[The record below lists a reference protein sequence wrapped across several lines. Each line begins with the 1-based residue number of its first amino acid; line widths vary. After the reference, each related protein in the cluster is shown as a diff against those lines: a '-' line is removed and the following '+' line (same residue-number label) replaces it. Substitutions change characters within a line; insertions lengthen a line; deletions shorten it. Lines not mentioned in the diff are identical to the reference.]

1 MATAG
6 TVTIK
11 LDGDSARLIRELNK
25 ANQASKST
33 FGEIK
38 REAADVAAKFAVI
51 ATAAATAFAM
61 LTKASFDSIDELAK
75 VSDRL
80 GVTTEAMRTLQVAAD
95 LAGVSQELLTKSLQK
110 QQQALVSASDG
121 AGTAGQAF
129 ARLGLNVQAL
139 IELPAD
145 QQFAAIADAIANV
158 DNVTRRNALAMEI
171 WGARAAEMINFA
183 AGGSAGISELSTLL
197 DELNVTVSRFDASQ
211 IEQANDAV
219 SVAKLAF
226 EGLGNSIAVAVA
238 PLVQGL
244 AKDFTAA
251 AREANGFQSQVQ
263 QSVDSLVS
271 GGAIAMNVME
281 GIGLAF
287 GVVADVI
294 QGVVYIALG
303 AFTSAFRAI
312 GELFRVVVVTPIL
325 AGLQKI
331 LDASAALGR
340 FVGFDSMAD
349 GAASASAAIQGVRD
363 SLKNASD
370 SAATAGRNLV
380 GFGLEQFGDASDSV
394 LEKFETEWSGSAWER
409 RYAGYVQASK
419 DAAAA
424 AGSALQGGGGLDVS
438 GDPLKAGEGRNLYA
452 QTLIA
457 PKIDV
462 PEIDIPKMPHLD
474 PAVAREMADLSAQ
487 QYLESW
493 QLANEQR
500 RVAEEELRATLF
512 QSDEQAGIALI
523 ELAAAQAREKVI
535 AEWEARGQAISETG
549 ETADP
554 AQQSEFELAVKEQ
567 MLASEADLLNRRLA
581 MQQSFG
587 GQYIG
592 LQKSITA
599 LMGKTWADGHK
610 KTLANT
616 ATFASATMS
625 ITQSLFGQNKKVSIA
640 MAIISTL
647 QGAANALST
656 VPYPANIAAAATVLA
671 NGFAQVN
678 SIKSTNIGS
687 TSTGGSVGGGGLGA
701 APTSQ
706 PISNATNDEQEN
718 RRSAIQVVFQGDV
731 VGWDDFMRDRFV
743 SSLRDLVDGNDV
755 ILFGSNSRQ
764 AAEIRGA

>member
-11 LDGDSARLIRELNK
+11 LDGDSATLIRELNK

-51 ATAAATAFAM
+51 ATAAAAAFAM
-61 LTKASFDSIDELAK
+61 LTKASFDSIDQLAK
-75 VSDRL
+75 TADRL
-80 GVTTEAMRTLQVAAD
+80 NVTTESLRTLQVAAD
-95 LAGVSQELLTKSLQK
+95 LAGVSQEMLTKSLQK
-110 QQQALVSASDG
+110 QQKALVDASDG
-121 AGTAGQAF
+121 LVTAERAF

-145 QQFAAIADAIANV
+145 QQFAAIADAIASV

-171 WGARAAEMINFA
+171 WGARASEMINFA
-183 AGGSAGISELSTLL
+183 ASGSAGIAELSTLL
-197 DELNVTVSRFDASQ
+197 DDLNVTVSRFDASQ

-219 SVAKLAF
+219 GVAKLAF

-238 PLVQGL
+238 PMVQGL
-244 AKDFTAA
+244 AEDFTDA
-251 AREANGFQSQVQ
+251 AREANGFQSEVSQV
-263 QSVDSLVS
+263 VDKLVS
-271 GGAIAMNVME
+271 AGAVAMNVGE

-294 QGVVYIALG
+294 QGVVYTVLG
-303 AFTSAFRAI
+303 AFTSAFRTI

-325 AGLQKI
+325 AGLQQI

-340 FVGFDSMAD
+340 FVGFDSMAE

-370 SAATAGRNLV
+370 SAATAGRNMV

-424 AGSALQGGGGLDVS
+424 AAASMGGGGGLDVS
-438 GDPLKAGEGRNLYA
+438 GDPTKPGRNLYA

-462 PEIDIPKMPHLD
+462 PEIDMPKMPHLD

-512 QSDEQAGIALI
+512 QSDEQAGVALI

-554 AQQSEFELAVKEQ
+554 AQQGEFELAVKEE

-581 MQQSFG
+581 MQQTFG

-592 LQKSITA
+592 LQKSISA

-625 ITQSLFGQNKKVSIA
+625 ITQSLFGQNKKVAIA

-678 SIKSTNIGS
+678 SIKSTNVGS
-687 TSTGGSVGGGGLGA
+687 TSTGGSVGGGGLGS
-701 APTSQ
+701 APTAQ
-706 PISNATNDEQEN
+706 PISNATNNEQEN

>member
-11 LDGDSARLIRELNK
+11 LDGDSATLIRELNK

-145 QQFAAIADAIANV
+145 QQLVAIATAIASV
-158 DNVTRRNALAMEI
+158 DNVTRRNALAFEI
-171 WGARAAEMINFA
+171 WGARASEMINFA
-183 AGGSAGISELSTLL
+183 IGGIASIEELRALL
-197 DELNVTVSRFDASQ
+197 EDLNVTVSRFDASK

-219 SVAKLAF
+219 KTASLAF
-226 EGLGNSIAVAVA
+226 EGLGNTIAIAVAPYVT
-238 PLVQGL
+238 QL

-251 AREANGFQSQVQ
+251 GRESHGFKAQVLDAMSGAATAVGFFADRWRDTGVAIKAILAVVTYVAS
-263 QSVDSLVS
+263 SV
-271 GGAIAMNVME
+271 AA
-281 GIGLAF
+281 AF
-287 GVVADVI
+287 AV
-294 QGVVYIALG
+294 LG
-303 AFTSAFRAI
+303 ANINA
-312 GELFRVVVVTPIL
+312 LFVHPLLTALARVIEASGAAASMV
-325 AGLQKI
+325 GL
-331 LDASAALGR
+331 DGMAASAKTAAGEIR
-340 FVGFDSMAD
+340 GIAAAID
-349 GAASASAAIQGVRD
+349 GAAQGALDFADNLKMTAVQFADEIEATNKLPLLSTSVDNWLKKAKAAAD
-363 SLKNASD
+363 E
-370 SAATAGRNLV
+370 AATAMQGAT
-380 GFGLEQFGDASDSV
+380 D
-394 LEKFETEWSGSAWER
+394 K
-409 RYAGYVQASK
+409 K
-419 DAAAA
+419 D
-424 AGSALQGGGGLDVS
+424 GLDVS
-438 GDPLKAGEGRNLYA
+438 VDPTKLGRNLYA

-457 PKIDV
+457 PKMEV
-462 PEIDIPKMPHLD
+462 PEIDMPKMPHLD

-512 QSDEQAGIALI
+512 QSDEQAGVALI

-554 AQQSEFELAVKEQ
+554 AQQGEFELAVKEQ

-656 VPYPANIAAAATVLA
+656 VPYPANLAAAATVLA
-671 NGFAQVN
+671 SGFAQVN

-687 TSTGGSVGGGGLGA
+687 TSTGGGVTGGLGGS
-701 APTSQ
+701 PTSQ
-706 PISNATNDEQEN
+706 PISNATNDAQEN

-731 VGWDDFMRDRFV
+731 IGWDDFMRDRFV

-755 ILFGSNSRQ
+755 ILFGSGSRQ
-764 AAEIRGA
+764 AAEIRGG